1 MPCAAIACAAHR
13 HPGIGQLIVCCLTL
27 SNCLINVHLHTM
39 EWTACSCVVT
49 SAHVLCRCCRMPTP
63 SRLTRCCL
71 QMGVRG
77 TLWVSSPWCAFSP
90 AHAPMACTRKV
101 YITNVLSPTQ
111 ACKCNSSRPLAA
123 QAEALQRLGCRDTVL
138 SSELDTFRKVI
149 KVNWSLMCFA
159 QPVEMTNVVTHS
171 HTSLQLPQE
180 GCRTKSDAL
189 L

>member
-1 MPCAAIACAAHR
+1 
-13 HPGIGQLIVCCLTL
+13 
-27 SNCLINVHLHTM
+27 
-39 EWTACSCVVT
+39 
-49 SAHVLCRCCRMPTP
+49 MPTP

-77 TLWVSSPWCAFSP
+77 TLWVSSPWCTFSP
-90 AHAPMACTRKV
+90 AHAPITCTCKV
-101 YITNVLSPTQ
+101 YIINALCLSPIQ
-111 ACKCNSSRPLAA
+111 ACRCNSSRPLAA
-123 QAEALQRLGCRDTVL
+123 QAEALQRLGCRDIVL
-138 SSELDTFRKVI
+138 GSELDMFRKVI

-180 GCRTKSDAL
+180 GCRTRRDVL